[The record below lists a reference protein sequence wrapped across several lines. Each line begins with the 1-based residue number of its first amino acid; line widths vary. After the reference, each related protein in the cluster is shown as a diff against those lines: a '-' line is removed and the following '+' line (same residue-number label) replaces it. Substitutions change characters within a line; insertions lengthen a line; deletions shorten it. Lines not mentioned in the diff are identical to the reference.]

1 MKHLAIV
8 GGGFAGG
15 DCAHARVE
23 DTHWALMSCRHAIP
37 MGKHAGY
44 NAARDLMGLPLRLY
58 RQTAYVTCLDLG
70 DYGVLLTSGCALA
83 STRLSARVEA
93 TLDTE
98 TVLPA
103 RDTVDVGG
111 IRLVFIGVIAG
122 EMIACGSPV
131 VGCKVDPPHAGGEV
145 GR

>member
-44 NAARDLMGLPLRLY
+44 NAARDLMGLPLQPY
-58 RQTAYVTCLDLG
+58 RQPDYVTCLDLG
-70 DYGVLLTSGCALA
+70 DYGALLTSGWSREPLQWGAETKALKQTINTQWIYPPA
-83 STRLSARVEA
+83 PDR
-93 TLDTE
+93 TLLLAAAD
-98 TVLPA
+98 LDAPWPPPA
-103 RDTVDVGG
+103 
-111 IRLVFIGVIAG
+111 
-122 EMIACGSPV
+122 
-131 VGCKVDPPHAGGEV
+131 
-145 GR
+145 